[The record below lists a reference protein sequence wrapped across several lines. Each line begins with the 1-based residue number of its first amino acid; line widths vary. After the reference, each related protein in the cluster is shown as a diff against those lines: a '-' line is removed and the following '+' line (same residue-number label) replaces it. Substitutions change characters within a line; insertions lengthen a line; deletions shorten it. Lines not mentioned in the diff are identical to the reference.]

1 MRNSRIFEV
10 FEQRKGKRTSLYTQN
25 LVPGKKVYGEDLVT
39 MEGVEYREWNHNRSK
54 LAAAILKGSPN
65 IGMRKGDTVL
75 YLGASSGTT
84 PSHVSDIVG
93 KKGFVFAL
101 DFAPRVVR
109 QLVYLCEEREN
120 ITPILGDANK
130 PDNYA
135 DKVCLVDVV
144 YMDIAQRNQEEIF
157 LKNCKAFLKK
167 EGYALLAVKA
177 RSIDVTKKPRQIFE
191 KVRKVIE
198 KELTIIDSRILDPFE
213 KDHCMFI
220 CKKK

>member
-1 MRNSRIFEV
+1 MRKSRIFEV

-39 MEGVEYREWNHNRSK
+39 LEGVEYREWNYNRSK
-54 LAAAILKGSPN
+54 LAATILKGSPN

-130 PDNYA
+130 PDTYA
-135 DKVCLVDVV
+135 DKVCLVDVI
-144 YMDIAQRNQEEIF
+144 YMDIAQRNQAEIF

-167 EGYALLAVKA
+167 ESYALLAVKA
-177 RSIDVTKKPRQIFE
+177 RSVDVTKKPRQIFE
-191 KVRKVIE
+191 TVRKAIE

>member
-1 MRNSRIFEV
+1 MRESRIFEV

-25 LVPGKKVYGEDLVT
+25 LVPGRKVYGEDLVT
-39 MEGVEYREWNHNRSK
+39 LEGVEYREWNHNRSK

-65 IGMRKGDTVL
+65 IGMRKGDIVL

-130 PDNYA
+130 PDTYT

>member
-1 MRNSRIFEV
+1 MRKSRIFEV

-54 LAAAILKGSPN
+54 LAATILKGSLN
-65 IGMRKGDTVL
+65 IGLRKDDTVL

-130 PDNYA
+130 PDTYA
-135 DKVCLVDVV
+135 DKVCIVDVV

-177 RSIDVTKKPRQIFE
+177 RSVDVTKKPRQIFE
-191 KVRKVIE
+191 KVRKAIE

>member
-130 PDNYA
+130 PDTYA

>member
-1 MRNSRIFEV
+1 MRKSRIFEV
-10 FEQRKGKRTSLYTQN
+10 FEQRKGKKTSLYTEN
-25 LVPGKKVYGEDLVT
+25 LAPGKKVYGEDLVT
-39 MEGVEYREWNHNRSK
+39 LEGVEYREWNHNRSK

-65 IGMRKGDTVL
+65 IGVRKGDTVL

-130 PDNYA
+130 PDTYA

-144 YMDIAQRNQEEIF
+144 YMDIAQRNQAEIF
-157 LKNCKAFLKK
+157 LKNCKTFLKK

-191 KVRKVIE
+191 KIRKMIE
-198 KELTIIDSRILDPFE
+198 KELTIIDSRTLDPFE